1 MVKNLFEIIL
11 IIFPFGQ
18 LFRWGIFNL
27 FDGLVLGLAI
37 FTFLKTKKYPD
48 WYKYFLYFMV
58 SCVFGLFLNYSFL
71 TLNSILYLVRFWSY
85 SMIAIYLNGIDSKK
99 NKIYNKLLLVAV
111 CSAFFGFAQYFLFP
125 DLTFLKYFNWDDHLL
140 RMTGTFLDPTFLGI
154 ILALGVNLALNNNK
168 NIIAYLL
175 SFSIMF
181 TYSRATFL
189 VLFVVFIFDFF
200 KNKNSF
206 KFLILNSIFLILFL
220 IPKNIGEGTN
230 LFRTA
235 SAEYKVI
242 NFQQSIQLI
251 KTNPL
256 FGFGFNN
263 ICKAKQRILT
273 TFVDPNSHSCSGLDS
288 SILFLIATT
297 GMVGLILL
305 TSSIQRIAY
314 SYQNSKDYELL
325 TSSFVIVLVHSIFT
339 NTLFYPH
346 VMFWLFSLVGSLKTK
361 IDSN

>member
-1 MVKNLFEIIL
+1 
-11 IIFPFGQ
+11 
-18 LFRWGIFNL
+18 
-27 FDGLVLGLAI
+27 
-37 FTFLKTKKYPD
+37 
-48 WYKYFLYFMV
+48 
-58 SCVFGLFLNYSFL
+58 
-71 TLNSILYLVRFWSY
+71 
-85 SMIAIYLNGIDSKK
+85 
-99 NKIYNKLLLVAV
+99 
-111 CSAFFGFAQYFLFP
+111 
-125 DLTFLKYFNWDDHLL
+125 
-140 RMTGTFLDPTFLGI
+140 
-154 ILALGVNLALNNNK
+154 
-168 NIIAYLL
+168 
-175 SFSIMF
+175 
-181 TYSRATFL
+181 
-189 VLFVVFIFDFF
+189 LFVVFIFDFF